1 MEINK
6 IHIIDILERLPFLET
21 VKDCGEEK
29 GLWTLML
36 KFATEDK
43 QTLVF
48 NMCVNLYQS
57 PMKLCG
63 NSPVRFSNPQLIE
76 YPHIMHAG
84 SLCMQT
90 RNCVTWED
98 RILEDINAL
107 HEWILKFYVNKELD
121 EHYEDLVV
129 EDVSIKGRKK
139 LFYYSQLDTL
149 PPIGEYG
156 MVAYTKLTGSKCDNK
171 TDTYLVQALVYGE
184 KRISS
189 GEWSDC
195 YSKRKY
201 EIGLFAMLNGSPSVY
216 DKFAIENY
224 ADLQGLCSEKQLEYL
239 YGQLYRSGKDYLPI
253 FWGYQTPSGKLR
265 WLITYPNRNMPF
277 IKGEKHKVDS
287 EVKWIPKLTNVR
299 MEPAATEGC
308 SYDQF
313 FGRGGFHDSF
323 ADKKVLL
330 LGVGAI
336 GSIVAT
342 TLIRCGIKDI
352 TLSDYDDKH
361 SGNICRSE
369 YLFDT
374 GKTKKIDELK
384 QILQSISPF
393 VKVTEVEDLH
403 IVLKQTSSLKL
414 AEATK
419 ILDMFDIVFDCSI
432 DSEMMWAIDKMA
444 TKAQV
449 INLSISN
456 EAKELVCAFSP
467 NVSEF
472 VSRVYTDVIKEGTGD
487 MYNPEG
493 CWSPTFKAS
502 YNDVQVMVQYA
513 LRNIVKMLS
522 RESAK
527 ANFMIREIDESLKL
541 IRW

>member
-1 MEINK
+1 M
-6 IHIIDILERLPFLET
+6 LCGLPFIDSVE
-21 VKDCGEEK
+21 DNGEK
-29 GLWTLML
+29 NGVLTLML
-36 KFATEDK
+36 RFPLEGNQVLRFAMC
-43 QTLVF
+43 F
-48 NMCVNLYQS
+48 NLTMS
-57 PMKLCG
+57 PMSIYG
-63 NSPVRFSNPQLIE
+63 SSPVRFYNPQLMD
-76 YPHIMHAG
+76 YPHIMHSG
-84 SLCMQT
+84 SLCMHT

-98 RILEDINAL
+98 RILEDVNAL
-107 HEWILKFYVNKELD
+107 HEWIERYYVKKKKD

-129 EDVSIKGRKK
+129 EDVIINGRKK
-139 LFYYSQLDTL
+139 VFYYSQLETL
-149 PPIGEYG
+149 PQIGEFG
-156 MVAYTKLTGSKCDNK
+156 KVAYTKLTGSTYDNK
-171 TDTYLVQALVYGE
+171 TDTYLVQVLVNGE
-184 KRISS
+184 GKSCS

-195 YSKRKY
+195 YLKSRY
-201 EIGLFAMLNGSPSVY
+201 EIGLFAMLNESPSEY
-216 DKFAIENY
+216 DKFAVDNYEN
-224 ADLQGLCSEKQLEYL
+224 LEGLCSEKQLEYL
-239 YGQLYRSGKDYLPI
+239 YCQLYRSGKEFAPI
-253 FWGYQTPSGKLR
+253 FWGYYTPSGKLR
-265 WLITYPNRNMPF
+265 WLITYPDRNNPI
-277 IKGEKHKVDS
+277 IKGEKCKIESRVT
-287 EVKWIPKLTNVR
+287 WIPKLTNVK
-299 MEPAATEGC
+299 MEPAATEEC

-313 FGRGGFHDSF
+313 FGRGYFPSSITG
-323 ADKKVLL
+323 KKVLL

-342 TLIRCGIKDI
+342 TLIRCGVRDI

-361 SGNICRSE
+361 PGNVCRSE

-374 GKTKKIDELK
+374 GKTKKIDEMK

-393 VKVTEVEDLH
+393 VKVTETDELH
-403 IVLKQTSSLKL
+403 VILKHTSYDKL
-414 AEATK
+414 VEATR
-419 ILDMFDIVFDCSI
+419 ILDLFDIVFDCSI
-432 DSEMMWAIDKMA
+432 DSEMMWAIDKME

-472 VSRVYTDVIKEGTGD
+472 VSRVYTEVIKEEAGD
-487 MYNPEG
+487 LYNPEG

-522 RESAK
+522 GECPK

>member
-6 IHIIDILERLPFLET
+6 AYIIELLCGLPFIDSVE
-21 VKDCGEEK
+21 DNGEK
-29 GLWTLML
+29 NGVLTLML
-36 KFATEDK
+36 RFPLEGNQVLRFAMC
-43 QTLVF
+43 F
-48 NMCVNLYQS
+48 NLTMS
-57 PMKLCG
+57 PMSIYG
-63 NSPVRFSNPQLIE
+63 SSPVRFYNPQLMD
-76 YPHIMHAG
+76 YPHIMHSG
-84 SLCMQT
+84 SLCMHT

-98 RILEDINAL
+98 RILEDVNAL
-107 HEWILKFYVNKELD
+107 HEWIERYYVKKKKD

-129 EDVSIKGRKK
+129 EDVIINGRKK
-139 LFYYSQLDTL
+139 VFYYSQLETL
-149 PPIGEYG
+149 PQIGEFG
-156 MVAYTKLTGSKCDNK
+156 KVAYTKLTGSTYDNK
-171 TDTYLVQALVYGE
+171 TDTYLVQVLVNGE
-184 KRISS
+184 GKSCS

-195 YSKRKY
+195 YLKSRY
-201 EIGLFAMLNGSPSVY
+201 EIGLFAMLNESPSEY
-216 DKFAIENY
+216 DKFAVDNYEN
-224 ADLQGLCSEKQLEYL
+224 LEGLCSEKQLEYL
-239 YGQLYRSGKDYLPI
+239 YCQLYRSGKEFAPI
-253 FWGYQTPSGKLR
+253 FWGYYTPSGKLR
-265 WLITYPNRNMPF
+265 WLITYPDRNNPI
-277 IKGEKHKVDS
+277 IKGEKCKIESRVT
-287 EVKWIPKLTNVR
+287 WIPKLTNVK
-299 MEPAATEGC
+299 MEPAATEEC

-313 FGRGGFHDSF
+313 FGRGYFPSSITG
-323 ADKKVLL
+323 KKVLL

-342 TLIRCGIKDI
+342 TLIRCGVRDI

-361 SGNICRSE
+361 PGNVCRSE

-374 GKTKKIDELK
+374 GKTKKIDEMK

-393 VKVTEVEDLH
+393 VKVTETDELH
-403 IVLKQTSSLKL
+403 VILKHTSYDKL
-414 AEATK
+414 VEATR
-419 ILDMFDIVFDCSI
+419 ILDLFDIVFDCSI
-432 DSEMMWAIDKMA
+432 DSEMMWAIDKME

-472 VSRVYTDVIKEGTGD
+472 VSRVYTEVIKEEAGD
-487 MYNPEG
+487 LYNPEG

-522 RESAK
+522 GECPK